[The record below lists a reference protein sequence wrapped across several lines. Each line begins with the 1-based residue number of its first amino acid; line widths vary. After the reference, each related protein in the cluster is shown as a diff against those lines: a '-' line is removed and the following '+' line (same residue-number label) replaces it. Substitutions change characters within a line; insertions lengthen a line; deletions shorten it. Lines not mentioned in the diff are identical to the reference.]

1 MKRASAIPHLIG
13 VIVIA
18 SSFIVLATAALG
30 ILAAFGPI
38 DPPLTSTPA
47 VPATAV
53 TTPDVL
59 PAFAEECNGSQLD
72 PKWSALY
79 VAGDPGHGLDSDF
92 LGDVSQVAVAD
103 GLCTIRAARQP
114 TPSGRLYASAAVGTR
129 TTFAQAFG
137 TFEARIRYTGGQ
149 GVWPAFWML
158 EAGALSPPPEIDILE
173 AYPGDGGAG
182 GGSGA
187 NTVVSALHYDGGTHY
202 FEFKG
207 EADLTAGF
215 HTHRLTW
222 SPNLLVFSIDGVVTG
237 RITRDVPDVAMY
249 PIFNLAVGAP
259 GFRAD
264 ASSPPVAVMDIDYL
278 RVWRP

>member
-1 MKRASAIPHLIG
+1 MRGASAVPHLIG
-13 VIVIA
+13 VIVVA
-18 SSFIVLATAALG
+18 SSFIVLAAAANG
-30 ILAAFGPI
+30 ILATIGPTDR
-38 DPPLTSTPA
+38 DPDSTKA

-53 TTPDVL
+53 TTPDVQ
-59 PAFAEECNGSQLD
+59 PAFAEECDGSELD

-79 VAGDPGHGLDSDF
+79 VVGDPGHGLDSDL
-92 LGDVSQVAVAD
+92 LGDLSQVSVTD
-103 GLCTIRAARQP
+103 GLCTIRAARQA
-114 TPSGRLYASAAVGTR
+114 TPSGRMYASAAIGTR

-149 GVWPAFWML
+149 GVVPAFWML
-158 EAGALSPPPEIDILE
+158 KAGALATPPEIDILE
-173 AYPGDGGAG
+173 AYPGNGGVG

-187 NTVVSALHYDGGTHY
+187 NAVVSSLHYDGGTH
-202 FEFKG
+202 FFTFKG
-207 EADLTAGF
+207 AADLTGAF
-215 HTHRLTW
+215 HTHRLDW

-237 RITRDVPDVAMY
+237 RITRNVPDVAMY

-264 ASSPPVAVMDIDYL
+264 ASSPSEAVMDIDYL